1 MSYRKKMSRRGSKR
15 SFARS
20 AGVTQ
25 SVNLMANPM
34 RGGYRF

>member
-1 MSYRKKMSRRGSKR
+1 MAYRRKLSRRSSRK

-20 AGVTQ
+20 AGATQ